1 MAFPPPPLVIIY
13 YFGIRFKID
22 SFPLIVAG
30 ADAFQPRF
38 PPQHSGRWGEVFIIY
53 RLQDFF
59 FLLRF
64 FFEFPLLDINLSSSR
79 SRNYICNKPAPSGR
93 RGRNETGIVIAKV
106 EHLPAISTKVKS
118 LDRLK
123 IMLAKS
129 EPETNKPIQGIKS
142 INITHA
148 VAPGFY
154 SEMSSLVGIQV
165 GWGTKKRDW
174 IQFECLWHNQKSH
187 PSSP

>member
-1 MAFPPPPLVIIY
+1 MIVFLSLWQVQTLSSPVFPHNILEGGGSFHHLPIAGL
-13 YFGIRFKID
+13 F
-22 SFPLIVAG
+22 FPL
-30 ADAFQPRF
+30 
-38 PPQHSGRWGEVFIIY
+38 E
-53 RLQDFF
+53 L
-59 FLLRF
+59 

-129 EPETNKPIQGIKS
+129 EPETNKPSQGIKS

-165 GWGTKKRDW
+165 GWGTKKKRLDS
-174 IQFECLWHNQKSH
+174 I
-187 PSSP
+187 